1 LKCKICSKKII
12 FKINIKNMIIKQ
24 VKLRSGELAPFDRV
38 KIERA
43 IELACDAVGELNKE
57 FISKITDDI
66 IADIIKACGENIEMR
81 IPAVEVI
88 QDFVEKHL
96 MKDSRYEIA
105 KAFILYREK
114 QSEKRDEKKEKLLEQ
129 FEKHS
134 MKVIKANGKKE
145 LFELKKI
152 KAVFKRAVA
161 GYEEFCFFDDLVEA
175 FKRNIVDEIKTS
187 DINKLLVKTC
197 IDLVTIENIHW
208 QEVAGRIALFN
219 LYKEAI
225 RNRKILHNDVY
236 SPKSVLALFH
246 DYIKSGLYAK
256 ELRETYSDEEIL
268 LAAKSIDAKLD
279 LTYGYTTVLSL
290 QKRYLLNPNKIIKE
304 LPQEMYFFVGL
315 FMAIPEPK
323 ESRVKTAVEMYL
335 ACAQQK
341 ISLATPSLMNART
354 TFHQLSSCF
363 KLNVDDD
370 LRAIYHSIENIAQI
384 SKFGGGV
391 GVYLGN
397 IRARGS
403 AIRGVMGM
411 SGGVNPWIKVIND
424 TAIAVNQL
432 GSRLGAIS
440 VTLDIWHH
448 DIYDFLDLQ
457 TETGDIRSKAFDIFP
472 AISVPDLFMQRL
484 QNNEEITLFDPY
496 EINKLYGKCLQDT
509 FGQEFEKFYAILE
522 KDHRIMMRKTVP
534 AKELF
539 KKFLKVVVETGMP
552 YVFFR
557 DTVNRM
563 NPNKHAGNIYSSQL
577 CTEICQNT
585 SASKFLEETL
595 EDGKVLIKY
604 EPGDTVVCNLASINV
619 AKVNEKEM
627 IDKIIPIAMRILD
640 NVITLNYYPIK
651 EAQRTAMRYRSVGL
665 GYLGLAEYL
674 AVQKIAY
681 DSPDARKITDE
692 LFSQYAYATYR
703 ASVDLAKERG
713 NYPLYK
719 GSEYDNGKILGKT
732 ADWFEKNTKDG
743 KLWQKLFADMK
754 ISGVRFAYNTA
765 PAPNTSTAGVVGT
778 TAALLP
784 IYKKFFVETNLSAP
798 TVRVAPK
805 LSKENFWFY
814 KEYINMDMNEVI
826 DMMTI
831 LYKWIDQSI
840 SFEWMIDPSRVS
852 PAQLYEYYIKSWKSG
867 IKTVYYVRS
876 LSGEVKDDCVSCSG

>member
-1 LKCKICSKKII
+1 
-12 FKINIKNMIIKQ
+12 MGMAIKQ
-24 VKLRSGELAPFDRV
+24 VKLRNGELATFDRE
-38 KIERA
+38 KIEHA
-43 IELACDAVGELNKE
+43 IALACDATGEINKE
-57 FISKITDDI
+57 FIPSTANEIMVELEKICCEGLEKI
-66 IADIIKACGENIEMR
+66 I
-81 IPAVEVI
+81 PSVETI
-88 QDFVEKHL
+88 QDIVEKHL
-96 MKDSRYEIA
+96 MKDGRYEIA
-105 KAFILYREK
+105 KAYILYRGK
-114 QSEKRDEKKEKLLEQ
+114 QAEKRDEKKEKLVEQ
-129 FEKHS
+129 FERHS
-134 MKVIKANGKKE
+134 MKVIKTDGKKE
-145 LFELKKI
+145 LFEISKI
-152 KAVFKRAVA
+152 KTLFDRSAQ
-161 GYEEFCFFDDLVEA
+161 GYEEFCKFEDLMEA
-175 FKRNIVDEIKTS
+175 FKKNIVDEIKTS

-197 IDLVTIENIHW
+197 IDLVTVENIHW

-225 RNRKILHNDVY
+225 RNRNIKHEDVY
-236 SPKSVLALFH
+236 SPGAVLALFH
-246 DYIKSGLYAK
+246 EYIESGLYAK

-268 LAAKSIDAKLD
+268 LAAASIDKNLD

-315 FMAIPEPK
+315 FMAMPEPK
-323 ESRVKTAVEMYL
+323 ETRVQTAIEMYK
-335 ACAQQK
+335 ACAEQK

-370 LRAIYHSIENIAQI
+370 LRAIYHAVENIAQI

-411 SGGVNPWIKVIND
+411 SGGVNPWVKVIND

-440 VTLDIWHH
+440 VTLDVWHH

-472 AISVPDLFMQRL
+472 AISIPDLFMKRL
-484 QNNEEITLFDPY
+484 QANEDITLFDPY
-496 EINKLYGKCLQDT
+496 EIQKFHGKCLQDT
-509 FGQEFEKFYAILE
+509 FGEEFEKFYEVLE
-522 KDHRIMMRKTVP
+522 KDERIQMKKVVSS
-534 AKELF
+534 KEIF

-557 DTVNRM
+557 DTVNRL

-585 SASKFLEETL
+585 SASKFVEETL
-595 EDGKVLIKY
+595 EDGKILIKY

-619 AKVNEKEM
+619 AKVNTKEEIEK
-627 IDKIIPIAMRILD
+627 ILPIAMRMLD
-640 NVITLNYYPIK
+640 NVITLNYYPIQ
-651 EAQRTAMRYRSVGL
+651 EAKRTAMRYRSVGL

-674 AVQKIAY
+674 ATQKISY
-681 DSPDARKITDE
+681 DSAEAREVTDK
-692 LFSQYAYATYR
+692 LFSKYALATYR
-703 ASVDLAKERG
+703 SSVDLAKERG
-713 NYPLYK
+713 SYPLYE

-732 ADWFEKNTKDG
+732 VEWFVENTEDGSDWK
-743 KLWQKLFADMK
+743 QLFADMK
-754 ISGVRFAYNTA
+754 VSGVRFAYNTA

-805 LSKENFWFY
+805 LSKENFWYY

-826 DMMTI
+826 DMMAV

-840 SFEWMIDPSRVS
+840 SFEWMIDPSKVS
-852 PAQLYEYYIKSWKSG
+852 PAQLYEYYIKSWKGG

-876 LSGEVKDDCVSCSG
+876 LSGEVKDNCVSCSG

>member
-1 LKCKICSKKII
+1 MPLKKI
-12 FKINIKNMIIKQ
+12 
-24 VKLRSGELAPFDRV
+24 KLRNGDIVEFERI
-38 KIERA
+38 KIEKA
-43 IELACDAVGELNKE
+43 IEAACDAVGELDKD
-57 FISKITDDI
+57 FIGKMTDNVL
-66 IADIIKACGENIEMR
+66 ADLKMHCSDRAGEYILT
-81 IPAVEVI
+81 VEDV
-88 QDFVEKHL
+88 QDCVEKQL
-96 MKDSRYEIA
+96 MREGRYEVA
-105 KAFILYREK
+105 KAFILYRNK
-114 QSEKRDEKKEKLLEQ
+114 QSEKREEKKEQLLEQ
-129 FEKHS
+129 FEEHS
-134 MKVIKANGKKE
+134 LQVIKSNGKKE
-145 LFELKKI
+145 LFNLKKI
-152 KAVFKRAVA
+152 QAVFDMAVA
-161 GYEEFCFFDDLVEA
+161 GYESYCTFADLLEA
-175 FKRNIVDEIKTS
+175 FKKNIVDDIKTS

-197 IDLVTIENIHW
+197 IDLVTVENIHW
-208 QEVAGRIALFN
+208 QEVAGRVALFN
-219 LYKEAI
+219 IYKEAI
-225 RNRKILHNDVY
+225 RNRKIQHAEIY
-236 SPKSVLALFH
+236 SPESVLALFH
-246 DYIKSGLYAK
+246 EYIQNGLYAK
-256 ELRETYSDEEIL
+256 ELRETYTDAEIL
-268 LAAKSIDAKLD
+268 LAAGSINKDLD
-279 LTYGYTTVLSL
+279 MTYGYTTVLSL
-290 QKRYLLNPNKIIKE
+290 QKRYLLNPNKVIKE

-315 FMAIPEPK
+315 FMAIPEPP
-323 ESRVKTAVEMYL
+323 ETRVATAIEMYL
-335 ACAQQK
+335 ACAEQK

-440 VTLDIWHH
+440 VTLDIWHY

-457 TETGDIRSKAFDIFP
+457 TETGDIRSKAFDVFP
-472 AISVPDLFMQRL
+472 AVSIPDLFMRRL
-484 QNNEEITLFDPY
+484 QNNEEIMLFDPH
-496 EINKLYGKCLQDT
+496 EIQSIYGKCLQDS
-509 FGQEFEKFYAILE
+509 FNKDFEEFYQLLE
-522 KDHRIMMRKTVP
+522 KDDRLKMKKKVS

-557 DTVNRM
+557 DTVNRL
-563 NPNKHAGNIYSSQL
+563 NPNQHAGNIYSSQL

-585 SASKFLEETL
+585 SASKFVEEAL
-595 EDGKVLIKY
+595 EDGKILIKY

-619 AKVNEKEM
+619 AKVNDIET
-627 IDKIIPIAMRILD
+627 IRKIIPIAMRILD
-640 NVITLNYYPIK
+640 NVITLNYYPIQ
-651 EAQRTAMRYRSVGL
+651 EAKRTALRYRSVGL

-674 AVQKIAY
+674 ATQKIAY
-681 DSPDARKITDE
+681 DSPEARLAADK

-703 ASVDLAKERG
+703 ASVDLASERG
-713 NYPLYK
+713 AYPLYP
-719 GSEYDNGKILGKT
+719 GSEYSKGMILGKT
-732 ADWFEKNTKDG
+732 AAWFAKNTTDG
-743 KLWQKLFADMK
+743 ALWEKLFVDMK
-754 ISGVRFAYNTA
+754 VSGVRFGYTTA

-805 LSKENFWFY
+805 LNKENFWYY

-826 DMMTI
+826 DMMAI

-852 PAQLYEYYIKSWKSG
+852 PAQLYEYYLKTWTQG

-876 LSGEVKDDCVSCSG
+876 LSGEVKEDCVSCSG